1 MPDSMMYYEDNF
13 VILSPGM
20 TEQFVTLPELE
31 TMLGDLLTKMQDNLP
46 YDLQNIPTIVA
57 QVERLIKTACDLDCG
72 DDGVWQWYAVRLEK
86 PGAS

>member
-13 VILSPGM
+13 VVLSPGM

-31 TMLGDLLTKMQDNLP
+31 DILGNLLTKIQDNLP
-46 YDLQNIPTIVA
+46 YDLQNIPTIPA